1 MTIRPPNSPQFCAS
15 CGEALPEEY
24 AQPDMNMRPN
34 MAVPDELAAV
44 RNDIKRLETREA
56 ELKQILLSDPSART
70 GASWLAEIKTVTT
83 QRLDVKELR
92 ANHPD
97 IAEQYTFPTEV
108 TRVVLSGV
116 TEDGEII
123 PARQFRKATEASSQ

>member
-1 MTIRPPNSPQFCAS
+1 MT
-15 CGEALPEEY
+15 
-24 AQPDMNMRPN
+24 DRPN
-34 MAVPDELAAV
+34 TPLPDELAQV

-70 GASWLAEIKTVTT
+70 GASWLAEVKTVTT

-97 IAEQYTFPTEV
+97 ITEQYTFPTEV
-108 TRVVLSGV
+108 TRVVLSGID
-116 TEDGEII
+116 EHGEII
-123 PARQFRKATEASSQ
+123 PSRQFRKATTDA